1 MTQTRLEHIVI
12 TVISLFLT
20 GTAVAGDLDYTC
32 KIAQVYH
39 LKEIGT
45 LENTPE
51 SLTDKDVKKDSFT
64 ILRDTGAITGKAS
77 ELDTKSAKSTS
88 VIHKGSEDSSFVA
101 VADFG
106 LSKSGTHAYR
116 VIKVE
121 EYRKGSAKPFV
132 AMGDLTIVSGTCK

>member
-1 MTQTRLEHIVI
+1 MIQIRLKLIALAA
-12 TVISLFLT
+12 TSLLLT
-20 GTAVAGDLDYTC
+20 GTAMAGDLHYTC
-32 KIAQVYH
+32 KITQVYH

-45 LENTPE
+45 LETAPE
-51 SLTDKDVKKDSFT
+51 SITDKDVKQDSFT
-64 ILRDTGAITGKAS
+64 ISRETGAITGKTS
-77 ELDTKSAKSTS
+77 ELDTKSAQSTV
-88 VIHKGSEDSSFVA
+88 VIHRGSEDSSFVA

-121 EYRKGSAKPFV
+121 EYRKGSEKPFV

>member
-1 MTQTRLEHIVI
+1 MIQLRLEYIAL
-12 TVISLFLT
+12 TALFLFLN
-20 GTAVAGDLDYTC
+20 GTALAGDLDYTC

-45 LENTPE
+45 LETAPE
-51 SLTDKDVKKDSFT
+51 AITDKDVKKESFT
-64 ILRDTGAITGKAS
+64 ISRETGAIVGKTS
-77 ELDTKSAKSTS
+77 ELDTKSAKSTT
-88 VIHKGSEDSSFVA
+88 VIHRGSEESSFVA

-106 LSKSGTHAYR
+106 ISKSGTHAYR

-121 EYRKGSAKPFV
+121 EYRKGSGKPFV